1 MLVLSSFLSSPGPQ
15 ALQDGAATFRVALL
29 ASVETYWKQAQG
41 AAASVSSGDPIES
54 NQRRQKDQV
63 LAWAY

>member
-1 MLVLSSFLSSPGPQ
+1 MLVLSSFLFSPGPQ
-15 ALQDGAATFRVALL
+15 PLQDGAATFRVALL

-41 AAASVSSGDPIES
+41 AATSLSSGDPIES